1 LLNVLISFWEVN
13 LRQLK
18 LEFAKD
24 SKSEE
29 AYIVVDVTSTEL
41 FTTATEGVKA

>member
-18 LEFAKD
+18 LEFSKD
-24 SKSEE
+24 SKSGN
-29 AYIVVDVTSTEL
+29 AYIVVDGTSTEL
-41 FTTATEGVKA
+41 FTTTMKG